1 MFEMVFMKIS
11 EWMDLYY
18 YKSRLLVLIY
28 VLNVLPVKKI
38 SGPKKSPKSTT
49 LYLSNKM
56 YKLTK
61 T

>member
-1 MFEMVFMKIS
+1 MKIS